1 MRAGY
6 AVRASAVMMR
16 HPKQGVERVRGRLD
30 RHEDR
35 RALAA
40 TGLPASVLYGVS
52 EDWAERLH
60 AALEAPWPCPAVE
73 SFGPVWDRIVAG
85 LTEAGA
91 RVGVAS
97 YGGWNDG
104 DRAFGEAI
112 WCLTAH
118 LRPRTVVETGVAHGL
133 TSRVILEGLNRNGN
147 GQLWSVDLPAVD
159 SALHPE
165 IGMAVPEGLRSP
177 WTYVQGTARE
187 RLPGLLRELGRID
200 MFIHDSLHTG
210 RNQQFELEAAWAALR
225 PGGAAVVDDID
236 HSLAFRTFVD
246 TFDEEARPRAWL
258 AARHVTGS
266 GLAGPDGLWG
276 LALKGDAP
284 GPTPRAAGPHRER
297 RPVRKRQAARA
308 AGLPAIKASPQYQA
322 VKTLMSDSTVRSR
335 RHGHIELSVV
345 REIAFA
351 LRGLAPAGGRLLQLQ
366 AGPGRQVLL
375 FRDQLV
381 RPVRPVI
388 YDQADGRD
396 PDVRAAT
403 DLEEVDFEAASW
415 PAPDDHFDI
424 VVWNRDIVT
433 VKNLASALGEVR
445 RVLRPGGF
453 LVLAVPNLAA
463 AHNRL
468 LLLAGRQP
476 TTLHI
481 TNGDHVRGFAAAT
494 MTRVLEHDMEFRVRQ
509 FIGVGIAP
517 VTSALLPRPL
527 RDLGHTVIWV
537 LQKPGGHTQSS
548 RDLPVPAEQQVP

>member
-266 GLAGPDGLWG
+266 GL
-276 LALKGDAP
+276 
-284 GPTPRAAGPHRER
+284 
-297 RPVRKRQAARA
+297 
-308 AGLPAIKASPQYQA
+308 
-322 VKTLMSDSTVRSR
+322 
-335 RHGHIELSVV
+335 
-345 REIAFA
+345 
-351 LRGLAPAGGRLLQLQ
+351 RGLAPAGGRLLQLQ